1 MTEAKKLVDQL
12 KPIYTADAWHGSSF
26 KEIFSDISAARAAA
40 KPLPSAH
47 SIWEIT
53 LHIAAWE
60 SAVLRRTKDDPA
72 NLTDAQVIAMTN
84 AGNGA
89 SQIDIDLFS
98 KTFTNVINGNNAV
111 TVVNVAQLTI
121 SLTAAGAVLAV
132 LRPAPL
138 PGPAGFAVNDL
149 PAVLVARLR
158 RPGVRPPDGDRARPD
173 RPDALPAAGT

>member
-72 NLTDAQVIAMTN
+72 NLKDAEDWPPVNDTTDAAW
-84 AGNGA
+84 A
-89 SQIDIDLFS
+89 
-98 KTFTNVINGNNAV
+98 KT
-111 TVVNVAQLTI
+111 LE
-121 SLTAAGAVLAV
+121 SLESGH
-132 LRPAPL
+132 
-138 PGPAGFAVNDL
+138 N
-149 PAVLVARLR
+149 RLLER
-158 RPGVRPPDGDRARPD
+158 I
-173 RPDALPAAGT
+173 